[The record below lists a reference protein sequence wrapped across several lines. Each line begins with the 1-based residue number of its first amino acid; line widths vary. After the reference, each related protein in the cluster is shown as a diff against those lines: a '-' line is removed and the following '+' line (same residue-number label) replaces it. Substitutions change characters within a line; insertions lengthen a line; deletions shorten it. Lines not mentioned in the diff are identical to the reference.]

1 MGEKMVE
8 TKKEYGFEPDYAI
21 PPGETL
27 KETVESIGMTQIEF
41 AKRTGLTV
49 QSINRIYKG
58 EQPIIYETANKLEL
72 VTGVPARFWNNL
84 EANYRE
90 QLEKIKEL
98 DELNNNLDWL
108 KIIPVGELQ
117 KRGLISKTSNK
128 NEQLRDALKFFAV
141 SSVPTWEKV
150 WNEPK
155 VAARRSTCFE
165 SIPGHAATW
174 IRQGELLAQKIQC
187 APYDKN
193 RFKEAIA
200 EIRSLTLDTPKNFG
214 PKMTELCA
222 QAGVALSLVPEMKK
236 VPWNGATKWLHAN
249 KAMIIINLRGK
260 REDKFWF
267 SFFHEAG
274 HVLNDNKKKL
284 YINDESDDPVEV
296 RANDFAASILFPGG
310 SREEIPR
317 LTTKSKIV
325 LFAQK
330 IGLSP
335 GIIAGQFQFLT
346 GKWTWYHSLI
356 RKFVWNNQ

>member
-1 MGEKMVE
+1 MVE
-8 TKKEYGFEPDYAI
+8 TKEKYGFEPDYAI

-27 KETVESIGMTQIEF
+27 KETIESIGMTQKELSI
-41 AKRTGLTV
+41 RTGLTV

-84 EANYRE
+84 EAKYRE
-90 QLEKIKEL
+90 QLEKSKEL

-108 KIIPVGELQ
+108 KIIPIGELK
-117 KRGLISKTSNK
+117 KRGVVAKTSK
-128 NEQLRDALKFFAV
+128 QSEQVRDALKFFGV
-141 SSVPTWEKV
+141 SNVSAWKEIWT
-150 WNEPK
+150 EPK
-155 VAARRSTCFE
+155 VAARRSACFE
-165 SIPGHAATW
+165 SMPGHAATW
-174 IRQGELLAQKIQC
+174 IRQGELIAQKIPC

-193 RFKEAIA
+193 CFKEAIA
-200 EIRSLTLDTPKNFG
+200 EIRKLTVEDPKKFG

-236 VPWNGATKWLHAN
+236 VPWSGATKWLRAN

-260 REDKFWF
+260 SEDKFWF

-296 RANDFAASILFPGG
+296 RANDFAASVLFPGD
-310 SREEIPR
+310 SREIIPS
-317 LTTKSKIV
+317 LTTKLKIK

-335 GIIAGQFQFLT
+335 GIVAGQFQFLT
-346 GKWTWYHSLI
+346 EKWTWYHGLI
-356 RKFVWNNQ
+356 RKFVWNNE